1 MNLVDSARKTVT
13 TSVTNPKPFYFAAG
27 VGDAAVAA
35 LKDAPTLLTE
45 AGTKAGEVAT
55 SVAGKVAGVAETV
68 QSKIALGQ
76 LPGDAK
82 ALRDKIAEP
91 DLRAAR
97 EKAQTLLLM
106 QVGRA
111 LEVAGKAV
119 ETYDGYSER
128 GKAVVERVLAGR
140 ATDVEVVAVQETR
153 GAEEVRVEAVVV
165 IEDEEPKTAAPKTDA
180 APKADAPKA
189 AAAKTETAKA
199 ETAKP
204 EAPKAA
210 AAQPQAKAKPATGTA
225 KKTATR
231 RTANGSATK
240 KTGDA

>member
-13 TSVTNPKPFYFAAG
+13 TTVTNPKPFYFAAG
-27 VGDAAVAA
+27 VGDAAVSA
-35 LKDAPTLLTE
+35 LKDAPSLLSE
-45 AGTKAGEVAT
+45 AGVKAGDVAT

-76 LPGDAK
+76 LQDDAK
-82 ALRDKIAEP
+82 ALRDRIAEP

-140 ATDVEVVAVQETR
+140 VTEVEVVAVQETG
-153 GAEEVRVEAVVV
+153 GAEPVRVESVVV
-165 IEDEEPKTAAPKTDA
+165 IEDDEPKTETAAKPAAAA
-180 APKADAPKA
+180 APKATAEQPKPKA
-189 AAAKTETAKA
+189 AGT
-199 ETAKP
+199 
-204 EAPKAA
+204 
-210 AAQPQAKAKPATGTA
+210 TA
-225 KKTATR
+225 KKAAPR
-231 RTANGSATK
+231 RSANGTAAK
-240 KTGDA
+240 KADQA

>member
-13 TSVTNPKPFYFAAG
+13 TTVTNPKPLYFAAG
-27 VGDAAVAA
+27 VGDAAVSA
-35 LKDAPTLLTE
+35 LKDAPALLTE
-45 AGTKAGEVAT
+45 ASSKAGEVAT
-55 SVAGKVAGVAETV
+55 SVAGRVAGVAETV

-76 LPGDAK
+76 LQDDAK
-82 ALRDKIAEP
+82 NLRGRIAEP

-140 ATDVEVVAVQETR
+140 VTEVEVVAVQETR
-153 GAEEVRVEAVVV
+153 GAEQVRVESVVV
-165 IEDEEPKTAAPKTDA
+165 TEEDAPKTTAEPAEA
-180 APKADAPKA
+180 AKPAAANTTAPKA
-189 AAAKTETAKA
+189 AAEQPK
-199 ETAKP
+199 
-204 EAPKAA
+204 PKA
-210 AAQPQAKAKPATGTA
+210 TTA
-225 KKTATR
+225 KKATPR
-231 RTANGSATK
+231 RSANGTAAN
-240 KTGDA
+240 KTGNA

>member
-1 MNLVDSARKTVT
+1 MNLVDNARKTVT
-13 TSVTNPKPFYFAAG
+13 TTVTNPKPLYFAAG
-27 VGDAAVAA
+27 VGDAAVEA
-35 LKDAPTLLTE
+35 LKDAPARLTV
-45 AGTKAGEVAT
+45 AAAQAGEVAT
-55 SVAGKVAGVAETV
+55 SVAGKVAGVAESV

-76 LPGDAK
+76 LQDDAK

-119 ETYDGYSER
+119 ETYDDYSER

-140 ATDVEVVAVQETR
+140 VTEVEVVAVQETR
-153 GAEEVRVEAVVV
+153 GAETVRVEAVEV
-165 IEDEEPKTAAPKTDA
+165 EDE
-180 APKADAPKA
+180 APKAGTAAESDTTAKPEAAAPKA
-189 AAAKTETAKA
+189 AA
-199 ETAKP
+199 KP
-204 EAPKAA
+204 AEAPKAA
-210 AAQPQAKAKPATGTA
+210 AEQPKPKAAGTA
-225 KKTATR
+225 KKATPR
-231 RTANGSATK
+231 RTANGSAAK

>member
-1 MNLVDSARKTVT
+1 MNLVDNARKTVAT
-13 TSVTNPKPFYFAAG
+13 TVSNPKPLYFAAG

-35 LKDAPTLLTE
+35 LKDAPALLSE
-45 AGTKAGEVAT
+45 AGGKAGEVAT

-76 LPGDAK
+76 LQDDAK
-82 ALRDKIAEP
+82 ALRGRIAEP

-128 GKAVVERVLAGR
+128 GKAVVDRVLAGR
-140 ATDVEVVAVQETR
+140 VTEVEVVAVQETAADGR
-153 GAEEVRVEAVVV
+153 GAEPVRAESVVVESVV
-165 IEDEEPKTAAPKTDA
+165 IEDE
-180 APKADAPKA
+180 APKAEAAKPAAAPKA
-189 AAAKTETAKA
+189 AAE
-199 ETAKP
+199 
-204 EAPKAA
+204 
-210 AAQPQAKAKPATGTA
+210 QPKAKPAA
-225 KKTATR
+225 KKTTSR
-231 RTANGSATK
+231 RAANGTAAK

>member
-13 TSVTNPKPFYFAAG
+13 TTVTNPKPFYFAAG
-27 VGDAAVAA
+27 VGDAAVSA
-35 LKDAPTLLTE
+35 LKDAPSLLTE
-45 AGTKAGEVAT
+45 AGGKAGEVAT

-76 LPGDAK
+76 LQDDAK
-82 ALRDKIAEP
+82 ALRDRIAEP

-140 ATDVEVVAVQETR
+140 VTEVEVVTVQETSA
-153 GAEEVRVEAVVV
+153 AEPVRVESVVV
-165 IEDEEPKTAAPKTDA
+165 IEDDEPKTEAAAKPA
-180 APKADAPKA
+180 AAGTSTTAAPKA
-189 AAAKTETAKA
+189 AAEQPK
-199 ETAKP
+199 
-204 EAPKAA
+204 PKAA
-210 AAQPQAKAKPATGTA
+210 GTTA
-225 KKTATR
+225 KKATPR
-231 RTANGSATK
+231 RSANGSAAK
-240 KTGDA
+240 KADQA

>member
-13 TSVTNPKPFYFAAG
+13 TTVTNPKPFYFAAG

-76 LPGDAK
+76 FQDDAK
-82 ALRDKIAEP
+82 ALREKISEP

-111 LEVAGKAV
+111 LEIAGKAV

-128 GKAVVERVLAGR
+128 GKTVVDRVLAGR
-140 ATDVEVVAVQETR
+140 ATEVEVVAVQETR
-153 GAEEVRVEAVVV
+153 GAEAVRVESVVV
-165 IEDEEPKTAAPKTDA
+165 IEDDEPKTAAAPAGKPAESA
-180 APKADAPKA
+180 ASAKSEAAAPKA
-189 AAAKTETAKA
+189 AAD
-199 ETAKP
+199 
-204 EAPKAA
+204 
-210 AAQPQAKAKPATGTA
+210 QPPAKAKATGGSASGTA
-225 KKTATR
+225 KKAAPR
-231 RTANGSATK
+231 RTANGSTAK

>member
-1 MNLVDSARKTVT
+1 MNLVDNARKTVAT
-13 TSVTNPKPFYFAAG
+13 TVTNPKPFYFAAG
-27 VGDAAVAA
+27 VGDAAVSA
-35 LKDAPTLLTE
+35 LKDAPSLLSE
-45 AGTKAGEVAT
+45 AGGKAGEVAT

-76 LPGDAK
+76 LQDDAK
-82 ALRDKIAEP
+82 ALRDRIAEP

-140 ATDVEVVAVQETR
+140 VTEVEVVAVQETG
-153 GAEEVRVEAVVV
+153 GAEPVRVESVVV
-165 IEDEEPKTAAPKTDA
+165 IEDDEPKTEAAAKPAATAAPKTEAPA
-180 APKADAPKA
+180 AAPKA
-189 AAAKTETAKA
+189 AAEQPKPKTA
-199 ETAKP
+199 
-204 EAPKAA
+204 
-210 AAQPQAKAKPATGTA
+210 GSTA
-225 KKTATR
+225 KKAAPR
-231 RTANGSATK
+231 RSANGSGAK
-240 KTGDA
+240 KADQA

>member
-13 TSVTNPKPFYFAAG
+13 TTVTNPKPLYFAAG
-27 VGDAAVAA
+27 VGDAAVSA
-35 LKDAPTLLTE
+35 LKDAPALLTE
-45 AGTKAGEVAT
+45 AGSKAGEVAT
-55 SVAGKVAGVAETV
+55 SVAGRVAGVAETV

-76 LPGDAK
+76 LQGDAK
-82 ALRDKIAEP
+82 NLRDRIAEP

-140 ATDVEVVAVQETR
+140 VTEVEVVTVQETR
-153 GAEEVRVEAVVV
+153 GAEPVRVESVIV
-165 IEDEEPKTAAPKTDA
+165 IEEDAPEAGAAEPAEAAEPAVPAQTTTPA
-180 APKADAPKA
+180 AAPKA
-189 AAAKTETAKA
+189 AAEQTKPKTA
-199 ETAKP
+199 
-204 EAPKAA
+204 
-210 AAQPQAKAKPATGTA
+210 TA
-225 KKTATR
+225 KKAAPR
-231 RTANGSATK
+231 RSANGTAAAK
-240 KTGDA
+240 KTGNA

>member
-13 TSVTNPKPFYFAAG
+13 TTVTNPKPLSFAAG
-27 VGDAAVAA
+27 VGDAAVAV
-35 LKDAPTLLTE
+35 LMDAPARLTV
-45 AGTKAGEVAT
+45 AAAQAGEVAT

-76 LPGDAK
+76 LQDDAK
-82 ALRDKIAEP
+82 ALRDRIAEP

-140 ATDVEVVAVQETR
+140 VTEVEVVAVQETR
-153 GAEEVRVEAVVV
+153 GAEPVRVEAVV
-165 IEDEEPKTAAPKTDA
+165 IEEDVPESETAAAKPA
-180 APKADAPKA
+180 AEAPAAKPAAETKAAPKA
-189 AAAKTETAKA
+189 AAQTP
-199 ETAKP
+199 AKP
-204 EAPKAA
+204 K
-210 AAQPQAKAKPATGTA
+210 ATGTA
-225 KKTATR
+225 KKATPR
-231 RTANGSATK
+231 RAANGTAAK
-240 KTGDA
+240 KADEA

>member
-13 TSVTNPKPFYFAAG
+13 TTVTNPKPLYFAAG
-27 VGDAAVAA
+27 VGDAAVSA
-35 LKDAPTLLTE
+35 LKDAPALLTE
-45 AGTKAGEVAT
+45 ASTKAGEVAT
-55 SVAGKVAGVAETV
+55 SVAGKVAGVAESV

-76 LPGDAK
+76 LQDDAK
-82 ALRDKIAEP
+82 TLRDRIAEP

-140 ATDVEVVAVQETR
+140 ATEVEVVAVQETR
-153 GAEEVRVEAVVV
+153 GAESVRVEAVV
-165 IEDEEPKTAAPKTDA
+165 IEDDAPKTEAAAAAKPAEAPKTDA
-180 APKADAPKA
+180 PKAEAP
-189 AAAKTETAKA
+189 AAKPA
-199 ETAKP
+199 

-210 AAQPQAKAKPATGTA
+210 TKTTTGKKAAP
-225 KKTATR
+225 R
-231 RTANGSATK
+231 RTANGTAAK
-240 KTGDA
+240 KTAES

>member
-13 TSVTNPKPFYFAAG
+13 TTVTNPKPLYFAAG
-27 VGDAAVAA
+27 VGDAAVAV
-35 LKDAPTLLTE
+35 LMDAPARLTV
-45 AGTKAGEVAT
+45 AAAQAGEVAT
-55 SVAGKVAGVAETV
+55 SVAEKVAGVAETV

-76 LPGDAK
+76 LQDDAK
-82 ALRDKIAEP
+82 ALRDRIAEP

-140 ATDVEVVAVQETR
+140 VTEVEVVAVQETR
-153 GAEEVRVEAVVV
+153 GAESVRVESVVV
-165 IEDEEPKTAAPKTDA
+165 TEQDAPKTDA
-180 APKADAPKA
+180 AKPAEAAKPAPAAAKPAAAPKA
-189 AAAKTETAKA
+189 AAEQPKPKTT
-199 ETAKP
+199 
-204 EAPKAA
+204 
-210 AAQPQAKAKPATGTA
+210 TA
-225 KKTATR
+225 KKATPR
-231 RTANGSATK
+231 RSANGTAAK
-240 KTGDA
+240 

>member
-1 MNLVDSARKTVT
+1 MNPVDSARKAVT
-13 TSVTNPKPFYFAAG
+13 TTVTNPKPLYFAAG

-35 LKDAPTLLTE
+35 LKDAPARLTD
-45 AGTKAGEVAT
+45 AGSKAGEVAT
-55 SVAGKVAGVAETV
+55 SVAGRVAGVAETV

-76 LPGDAK
+76 LQGDAK
-82 ALRDKIAEP
+82 ALRERISEP

-140 ATDVEVVAVQETR
+140 VTEVEVVAVQETR
-153 GAEEVRVEAVVV
+153 SDDGTVRVESVVV
-165 IEDEEPKTAAPKTDA
+165 IEEDEPKPAAAQADAPKTE
-180 APKADAPKA
+180 APKADAEQPKA
-189 AAAKTETAKA
+189 KGTAPAAK
-199 ETAKP
+199 
-204 EAPKAA
+204 KAA
-210 AAQPQAKAKPATGTA
+210 PRRAANGTA
-225 KKTATR
+225 AKKNTE
-231 RTANGSATK
+231 S
-240 KTGDA
+240 

>member
-13 TSVTNPKPFYFAAG
+13 TTVTNPKPLYFAAG

-35 LKDAPTLLTE
+35 LKDAPALLTE
-45 AGTKAGEVAT
+45 AGGKAGEVAT

-76 LPGDAK
+76 LQDDAK
-82 ALRDKIAEP
+82 SLRGRIAEP

-128 GKAVVERVLAGR
+128 GKAVVDRVLAGR
-140 ATDVEVVAVQETR
+140 ATEVEVVTVQEAR
-153 GAEEVRVEAVVV
+153 DGEPVRVESVVV
-165 IEDEEPKTAAPKTDA
+165 IEED
-180 APKADAPKA
+180 APKAEPAGTAKPTTEAAKPAAETPKPAATPAAAPKA
-189 AAAKTETAKA
+189 AAE
-199 ETAKP
+199 P
-204 EAPKAA
+204 
-210 AAQPQAKAKPATGTA
+210 AKAKTTTVKKATSRRPANGTA
-225 KKTATR
+225 A
-231 RTANGSATK
+231 K

>member
-1 MNLVDSARKTVT
+1 MNLVDNARKTVAT
-13 TSVTNPKPFYFAAG
+13 TVSNPKPLYFAAG

-35 LKDAPTLLTE
+35 LKDAPALLSE
-45 AGTKAGEVAT
+45 AGGKAGEVAT

-76 LPGDAK
+76 LQDDAK
-82 ALRDKIAEP
+82 ALRGRIAEP

-128 GKAVVERVLAGR
+128 GKAVVDRVLAGR
-140 ATDVEVVAVQETR
+140 VTEVEVVAVQETAADGR
-153 GAEEVRVEAVVV
+153 GAEPARAESVVVESVV
-165 IEDEEPKTAAPKTDA
+165 IEDE
-180 APKADAPKA
+180 APKAEAAKPAAAPKA
-189 AAAKTETAKA
+189 AAE
-199 ETAKP
+199 
-204 EAPKAA
+204 
-210 AAQPQAKAKPATGTA
+210 QPKAKPAA
-225 KKTATR
+225 KKTTSR
-231 RTANGSATK
+231 RAANGTAAK

>member
-1 MNLVDSARKTVT
+1 MNLVDNARKTVT
-13 TSVTNPKPFYFAAG
+13 TTVSNPKPLYFAAG
-27 VGDAAVAA
+27 VGDAAVSA
-35 LKDAPTLLTE
+35 LKDAPALLTE
-45 AGTKAGEVAT
+45 AGSKAGVVAT

-76 LPGDAK
+76 LQDDAK
-82 ALRDKIAEP
+82 ALRERIAEP

-128 GKAVVERVLAGR
+128 GKAVVDRVRAGR
-140 ATDVEVVAVQETR
+140 VTEVEVVAVQETR
-153 GAEEVRVEAVVV
+153 GSESVRVESVIVV
-165 IEDEEPKTAAPKTDA
+165 EDDEPQT
-180 APKADAPKA
+180 APKA
-189 AAAKTETAKA
+189 AAKT
-199 ETAKP
+199 

-210 AAQPQAKAKPATGTA
+210 APKTETPKSADAPKAEAPKAKNTAATATAKKSAPRRSGTANGTA
-225 KKTATR
+225 KKATE
-231 RTANGSATK
+231 S
-240 KTGDA
+240 

>member
-13 TSVTNPKPFYFAAG
+13 TTVTNPKPLYFAAG
-27 VGDAAVAA
+27 VGDAAVAV
-35 LKDAPTLLTE
+35 LMDAPARLTV
-45 AGTKAGEVAT
+45 AAAQAGEVAT

-76 LPGDAK
+76 LQDDAK
-82 ALRDKIAEP
+82 ALRDRIAEP

-140 ATDVEVVAVQETR
+140 VTEVEVVAVQETR
-153 GAEEVRVEAVVV
+153 GAEPVRVESVV
-165 IEDEEPKTAAPKTDA
+165 IEEDVPESETAPTKAGDA
-180 APKADAPKA
+180 AKPAAETKAAPKA
-189 AAAKTETAKA
+189 AAQTP
-199 ETAKP
+199 AKP
-204 EAPKAA
+204 K
-210 AAQPQAKAKPATGTA
+210 ATGTA
-225 KKTATR
+225 KKATPR
-231 RTANGSATK
+231 RAANGTAAK
-240 KTGDA
+240 KADEA

>member
-1 MNLVDSARKTVT
+1 MNPVDSARKAVT
-13 TSVTNPKPFYFAAG
+13 TTVTNPKPLYFAAG

-35 LKDAPTLLTE
+35 LKDAPARLTD
-45 AGTKAGEVAT
+45 AGSKAGEVAT
-55 SVAGKVAGVAETV
+55 SVAGRVAGVAETV

-76 LPGDAK
+76 LQGDAK
-82 ALRDKIAEP
+82 ALRERISEP

-140 ATDVEVVAVQETR
+140 VTEVEVVAVQETR
-153 GAEEVRVEAVVV
+153 SDDGTVRVESVVV
-165 IEDEEPKTAAPKTDA
+165 IEEDEPKPAAAQPETAQADAPKTE
-180 APKADAPKA
+180 APKADAEQPKA
-189 AAAKTETAKA
+189 KGTAPAAK
-199 ETAKP
+199 
-204 EAPKAA
+204 KAA
-210 AAQPQAKAKPATGTA
+210 PRRAANGTA
-225 KKTATR
+225 AKKNTE
-231 RTANGSATK
+231 S
-240 KTGDA
+240 

>member
-13 TSVTNPKPFYFAAG
+13 TTVSNPKPLYFAAG

-35 LKDAPTLLTE
+35 LKDAPALLSE
-45 AGTKAGEVAT
+45 AGSKAGEVAT
-55 SVAGKVAGVAETV
+55 SVAGRVAGVAETV

-76 LPGDAK
+76 LQDDAK
-82 ALRDKIAEP
+82 SLRGRIAEP

-140 ATDVEVVAVQETR
+140 ATEVEVVAVQETR
-153 GAEEVRVEAVVV
+153 GAEPVRVESVVV
-165 IEDEEPKTAAPKTDA
+165 IEED
-180 APKADAPKA
+180 
-189 AAAKTETAKA
+189 
-199 ETAKP
+199 
-204 EAPKAA
+204 EAPKSEAG
-210 AAQPQAKAKPATGTA
+210 ATGTA
-225 KKTATR
+225 KRATSR
-231 RTANGSATK
+231 RAANGTAAK
-240 KTGDA
+240 KADEA

>member
-1 MNLVDSARKTVT
+1 MNLVDNARKTVT
-13 TSVTNPKPFYFAAG
+13 TTVTNPKPLYFAAG
-27 VGDAAVAA
+27 VGDAAVSA
-35 LKDAPTLLTE
+35 LKDAPALLTE

-55 SVAGKVAGVAETV
+55 SVAGKVAGVAESV

-76 LPGDAK
+76 LQDDAK
-82 ALRDKIAEP
+82 ALRDRIAEP

-140 ATDVEVVAVQETR
+140 VTEVEVVAVQETG
-153 GAEEVRVEAVVV
+153 GAEPVRVESVV
-165 IEDEEPKTAAPKTDA
+165 IEDAPQAQTAKP
-180 APKADAPKA
+180 A
-189 AAAKTETAKA
+189 AAAKAA
-199 ETAKP
+199 EQ
-204 EAPKAA
+204 PKA
-210 AAQPQAKAKPATGTA
+210 KTSATATA
-225 KKTATR
+225 KKAAPR
-231 RTANGSATK
+231 RTANSTAAK
-240 KTGDA
+240 KTTGA

>member
-13 TSVTNPKPFYFAAG
+13 TTVTNPKPLYFAAG
-27 VGDAAVAA
+27 VGDAAVSA
-35 LKDAPTLLTE
+35 LKDAPALLTE
-45 AGTKAGEVAT
+45 ASSKAGEVAT
-55 SVAGKVAGVAETV
+55 SVAGRVAGVAETV

-76 LPGDAK
+76 LQDDAK
-82 ALRDKIAEP
+82 NLRGRIAEP

-140 ATDVEVVAVQETR
+140 VTEVEVVAVQETR
-153 GAEEVRVEAVVV
+153 GAEQVRVESVVV
-165 IEDEEPKTAAPKTDA
+165 SEEDAPKTTAEPAEA
-180 APKADAPKA
+180 AKPAAANTTAPKA
-189 AAAKTETAKA
+189 AAEQPK
-199 ETAKP
+199 
-204 EAPKAA
+204 PKA
-210 AAQPQAKAKPATGTA
+210 TTA
-225 KKTATR
+225 KKATPR
-231 RTANGSATK
+231 RSANGTAAN
-240 KTGDA
+240 KTGNA

>member
-13 TSVTNPKPFYFAAG
+13 TTVTNPKPLYFAAG
-27 VGDAAVAA
+27 VGDAAVSA
-35 LKDAPTLLTE
+35 LKDTPALLNE
-45 AGTKAGEVAT
+45 ASSKAGVVAT
-55 SVAGKVAGVAETV
+55 SVAGRVAGVAETV

-76 LPGDAK
+76 LQDDAK
-82 ALRDKIAEP
+82 NLRDRIAEP

-140 ATDVEVVAVQETR
+140 VTEVEVVAVQETR
-153 GAEEVRVEAVVV
+153 GAESVRVESVVV
-165 IEDEEPKTAAPKTDA
+165 TEQDAPKTDA
-180 APKADAPKA
+180 AKPAEAAKPAPAAAKPAAAPKA
-189 AAAKTETAKA
+189 AAEQPKPKTT
-199 ETAKP
+199 
-204 EAPKAA
+204 
-210 AAQPQAKAKPATGTA
+210 TA
-225 KKTATR
+225 KKATPR
-231 RTANGSATK
+231 RSANGTAAK
-240 KTGDA
+240 